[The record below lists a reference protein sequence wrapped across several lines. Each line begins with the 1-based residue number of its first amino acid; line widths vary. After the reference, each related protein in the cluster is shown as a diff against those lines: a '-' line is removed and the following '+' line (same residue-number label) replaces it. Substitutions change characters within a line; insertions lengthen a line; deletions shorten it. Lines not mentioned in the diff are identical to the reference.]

1 MTTAKWLLVQALLF
15 QQAVAGFAFVVIV
28 NRNTNINHPDSRRCH
43 LATTPTRT
51 TTLLQQQQSTL
62 TAVAEPTMA
71 SLQVPVAVQSSLPS
85 VLRPSSTTTRAHTE
99 QWQQA
104 LVPRPWENPRGVDV
118 TVQWDAADDDDD
130 ECITVAQQLLRD
142 ASHKNDPRT
151 ILQSDLTASLRAFSA
166 FCRAHADVLSSSSS
180 SSLRLKARLVATRGS
195 PGTKCPQW
203 HLDHVPVRW
212 IQALTGPGCLW
223 IANPDEA
230 VCWDRIN
237 ALNDNDNDDDD
248 DIVLDHTSNDRNQ
261 LLVDAT
267 RAVVE
272 QAAPGEAVLL
282 LGQEWPDPSVRPA
295 VHKSPEIQRPWQGR
309 VLLTMDV
316 VLDDDDCC
324 S

>member
-15 QQAVAGFAFVVIV
+15 QQAVAGFAFVVVI
-28 NRNTNINHPDSRRCH
+28 NRNNNHPDSRYH
-43 LATTPTRT
+43 LATTTTRT
-51 TTLLQQQQSTL
+51 TILLQQSTS
-62 TAVAEPTMA
+62 TAVAEPTTTS
-71 SLQVPVAVQSSLPS
+71 SLEAPVAVKPSSLPS
-85 VLRPSSTTTRAHTE
+85 VLRPSTMTRAHTE

-104 LVPRPWENPRGVDV
+104 LVPRPWENPRGADV
-118 TVQWDAADDDDD
+118 TVQWDAAAADD
-130 ECITVAQQLLRD
+130 EYATVAQQLLRD
-142 ASHKNDPRT
+142 ARKNDDP
-151 ILQSDLTASLRAFSA
+151 ILQSDLTASLQAFTA
-166 FCRAHADVLSSSSS
+166 FCREHSDVLSSSSS
-180 SSLRLKARLVATRGS
+180 TLSSPLRLKARLVATRGS
-195 PGTKCPQW
+195 PLTKCPQW

-248 DIVLDHTSNDRNQ
+248 DDIVLDDTSNDRNQ

-324 S
+324 